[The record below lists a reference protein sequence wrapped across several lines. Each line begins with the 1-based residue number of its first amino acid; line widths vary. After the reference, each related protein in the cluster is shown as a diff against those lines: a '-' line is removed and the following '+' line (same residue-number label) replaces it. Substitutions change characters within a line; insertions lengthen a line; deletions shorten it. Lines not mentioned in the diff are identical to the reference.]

1 MFDELKPEPVT
12 ILIVD
17 DQPISIRIIRD
28 TVSDLGKV
36 IFATSGLAAIEIVK
50 RSPPDIVLL
59 DIEMPGMDGFA
70 VCKAIT
76 GDPATKDVAIIFIT
90 AHDQDSQEIN
100 ALGMGG
106 VDFLNKPL
114 NVPIARARIEMHLA
128 LRLKNKQ
135 LIEARRSLENVVQNI
150 PAFISQWDKEL
161 RNVFTNDLGEKW
173 LGMRGSHMVGL
184 HLRDIL
190 GETNF
195 FAIEQH
201 FDAMLYGVNTS
212 FDISLI
218 RPDGD
223 TLHGQA
229 SVVYHNVENRD
240 DGFLLLITDVTDRKH
255 AETALY
261 REKERIRITLNSISD
276 AVIATDVGGLISFL
290 NPIAEEMT
298 GWKVEEALGQTIE
311 AVMPLRETSTE
322 RELHNPIR
330 IALSQRRTVGMTL
343 NARLV
348 RRDGSTLEVEDSA
361 APIFDSDNELTGAI
375 TVFHDVSEAR
385 ALAIKMAHLANHDA
399 LTNLPNHMLL
409 RDRTE
414 QAIRDAKRV
423 GCRVAFLFFD
433 LDHFKSIN
441 DASGHSTGDQ
451 LLQQVASRL
460 KKSMRGNDTVSR
472 QGGDEFIGLLHNIQ
486 KIEDV
491 ATAAENF
498 LAFLSEP
505 YWIENN
511 RYDLT
516 VSIGISLFPDDSDNM
531 ATLYHQADAA
541 MYRAKQDGRNR
552 FQFFCT
558 EIEDSLRS
566 CHLLERR
573 MRVAVENQE
582 FEVYYQPK
590 VDAKHSTIIGAEAL
604 VRWRRSDG
612 QLISPAE
619 FIPMAEETG
628 LIVPIG
634 LDVLRK
640 ACLAGVKW
648 HAEGFHILIAV
659 NVSLV
664 QMGEVNF
671 VDSVKGVLKETG
683 IAPELLELEITEA
696 VFASDMIRTR
706 DSLFDLKALGISI
719 ALDDFGIGY
728 SSLAYLKRFPID
740 VLKIDQS
747 FVRDMLTDNSDAGI
761 VEAIVQMARSLSL
774 SLVAEG
780 VEQEAQAQAL
790 LALGCQVMQGYLY
803 GRPMPMQDFEAF
815 LFRGIG

>member
-1 MFDELKPEPVT
+1 MSV
-12 ILIVD
+12 
-17 DQPISIRIIRD
+17 RIIRE
-28 TVSDLGKV
+28 TVSGLGKV
-36 IFATSGLAAIEIVK
+36 IFATSGLAAIEMVK

-70 VCKAIT
+70 VCKAIKS
-76 GDPATKDVAIIFIT
+76 DPATKDIAIIFIT
-90 AHDQDSQEIN
+90 VHDQDAQQIH
-100 ALGMGG
+100 ALGIGG

-135 LIEARRSLENVVQNI
+135 LIEARRSLENVVKNL
-150 PAFISQWDKEL
+150 PASISQWDEEL
-161 RNVFTNDLGEKW
+161 RNVFTNDPGGKW
-173 LGMRGSHMVGL
+173 FGLRGSNMAGV
-184 HLRDIL
+184 HLRDVL
-190 GETNF
+190 GEPNF
-195 FAIEQH
+195 FAIERH
-201 FDAMLYGVNTS
+201 LDAVLQGSNTS

-218 RPDGD
+218 RPNGD

-229 SVVYHNVENRD
+229 SVVYRNAENRD
-240 DGFLLLITDVTDRKH
+240 AGFLLLITDVTDRKH

-276 AVIATDVGGLISFL
+276 AVIATDLEGLISFL
-290 NPIAEEMT
+290 NPVAEEMT
-298 GWKVEEALGQTIE
+298 GWRIEEALGQTIE
-311 AVMPLRETSTE
+311 TVMPLRETSTE
-322 RELHNPIR
+322 QALQNPIR
-330 IALSQRRTVGMTL
+330 LAISERRTVGMTL
-343 NARLV
+343 SSRLV
-348 RRDGSTLEVEDSA
+348 RRDGSTMEVEDSA
-361 APIFDSDNELTGAI
+361 APIYDSDKQLTGAI

-423 GCRVAFLFFD
+423 GGRVAFLFFD
-433 LDHFKSIN
+433 LDHFKNVN
-441 DASGHSTGDQ
+441 DSSGHSIGDQ
-451 LLQQVASRL
+451 LLQQVACRL
-460 KKSMRGNDTVSR
+460 TKSMQGSDTVSR

-486 KIEDV
+486 KVEDV
-491 ATAAENF
+491 AATAEY
-498 LAFLSEP
+498 LLGLLSEP
-505 YWIENN
+505 YWIESNS
-511 RYDLT
+511 YDLT

-552 FQFFCT
+552 VQFFCT

-566 CHLLERR
+566 RHLMERQI
-573 MRVAVENQE
+573 RVALENQE
-582 FEVYYQPK
+582 FEVHYQPK
-590 VDAKHSTIIGAEAL
+590 IDAKNSTIIGAEAL

-612 QLISPAE
+612 HLISPAE

-634 LDVLRK
+634 LSVLRQ
-640 ACLAGVKW
+640 ACLDGVRW
-648 HAEGFHILIAV
+648 HAEGFHMLIAV

-664 QMGEVNF
+664 QLAQANF
-671 VDSVKGVLKETG
+671 VNSVKAVLEETG
-683 IAPELLELEITEA
+683 IAPELLELEITEG

-706 DSLFDLKALGISI
+706 DSLFDLKALGVSI

-774 SLVAEG
+774 RLVAEG

-790 LALGCQVMQGYLY
+790 LALGCEVMQGYLY
-803 GRPMPMQDFEAF
+803 GRPMHTSDFETF
-815 LFRGIG
+815 LFRGLG

>member
-1 MFDELKPEPVT
+1 LLDDLKAEPVT

-17 DQPISIRIIRD
+17 DQPMSVRIIREM
-28 TVSDLGKV
+28 VSGLGKV
-36 IFATSGLAAIEIVK
+36 IFATSGLAAIEMVK

-70 VCKAIT
+70 VCKAIKC
-76 GDPATKDVAIIFIT
+76 DPATKDIAIIFIT
-90 AHDQDSQEIN
+90 VHDQDAQQIH
-100 ALGMGG
+100 ALGVGG

-135 LIEARRSLENVVQNI
+135 LIEARRSLENVVQNL
-150 PAFISQWDKEL
+150 PASISQWDEEL
-161 RNVFTNDLGEKW
+161 RNVFTNDPGGEW
-173 LGMRGSHMVGL
+173 FGMRGSHMAGL
-184 HLRDIL
+184 HLRDVL
-190 GETNF
+190 GEPNF
-195 FAIEQH
+195 FAIERH
-201 FDAMLYGVNTS
+201 LDAALQESNTS
-212 FDISLI
+212 FDINLI

-229 SVVYHNVENRD
+229 SVFYRNAENRNT
-240 DGFLLLITDVTDRKH
+240 GFLLLITDVTDRKH

-276 AVIATDVGGLISFL
+276 AVIATDVEGLISFL

-298 GWKVEEALGQTIE
+298 GWRIEEALGQTIE
-311 AVMPLRETSTE
+311 TVMPLRETCTE
-322 RELHNPIR
+322 QVLQNPIR
-330 IALSQRRTVGMTL
+330 LAISERRTVGMALST
-343 NARLV
+343 RLV
-348 RRDGSTLEVEDSA
+348 RRDGSTMEVEDSA
-361 APIFDSDNELTGAI
+361 APIFDSDKELTGAI

-423 GCRVAFLFFD
+423 GGRVAFLFFD

-441 DASGHSTGDQ
+441 DSSGHSTGDQ
-451 LLQQVASRL
+451 LLQHVASRL
-460 KKSMRGNDTVSR
+460 TNSMRGNDTVSR

-486 KIEDV
+486 QVEDV
-491 ATAAENF
+491 ASTAEY
-498 LAFLSEP
+498 LLGLLSEP

-516 VSIGISLFPDDSDNM
+516 VSIGISLFPDDSHDM

-541 MYRAKQDGRNR
+541 MYRAKKDGRNR
-552 FQFFCT
+552 FQFFCA

-566 CHLLERR
+566 RHLMERR
-573 MRVAVENQE
+573 MRVALEKQE

-604 VRWRRSDG
+604 VRWRSCDG
-612 QLISPAE
+612 QLIAPAE
-619 FIPMAEETG
+619 FIPMAEATG

-634 LDVLRK
+634 LGVLRQ
-640 ACLAGVKW
+640 ACLDGVRW
-648 HAEGFHILIAV
+648 HAEGFRILIAV

-664 QMGEVNF
+664 QMGEANF
-671 VDSVKGVLKETG
+671 VDSVKAVLVETG
-683 IAPELLELEITEA
+683 LAPELLELEITEG

-706 DSLFDLKALGISI
+706 DSLFDLKALGVSI

-774 SLVAEG
+774 RLVAEG

-790 LALGCQVMQGYLY
+790 LALGCEVMQGYLY
-803 GRPMPMQDFEAF
+803 GRPMPTPDFEAF
-815 LFRGIG
+815 LFRGLG